1 MTERTDAQRLTD
13 LRETATIATRHLRAA
28 AYRLRDAGDPDADEL
43 LATADAL
50 ADEIHFRTA

>member
-1 MTERTDAQRLTD
+1 MTTRTDAQRLAD
-13 LRETATIATRHLRAA
+13 LQETATIATRYLRDA
-28 AYRLRDAGDPDADEL
+28 AYRLRDAGDPDAEEM

>member
-13 LRETATIATRHLRAA
+13 LRETATIATRYLRDA